1 MDWFPGR
8 LVEIGGGWAL
18 ISEVQ
23 EQFDICQAKLAF
35 VGLLEALPG
44 GQIPHRA
51 HDVDFRPL
59 VYLE

>member
-8 LVEIGGGWAL
+8 WVEIVGGWAV
-18 ISEVQ
+18 ISAVQ

-35 VGLLEALPG
+35 VDWLEALPG
-44 GQIPHRA
+44 GQVSHRA
-51 HDVDFRPL
+51 HDVDFRLL